1 MSFLAIG
8 FASRRFEFFVANRYL
23 RAKRKQTEISVITA
37 ISILG
42 VAAGVMAL
50 VIALAV
56 TNGFRSTLQDSLLSA
71 TAHISVRER
80 ESGPGIRDWQ
90 RLIPMFKAL
99 PRVKSADPGLYG
111 PLFLTGPDRS
121 EGAMV
126 KGIDLGSSGGL
137 SDSLVHLKEGRL
149 ADLDNA
155 KGYPGIVLG
164 ARLAPKIG
172 MKVDSV
178 VTVISPQGD
187 VTALGARPAYYKFRV
202 VGIFESGVY
211 QLDDSWAYMSLKN
224 AQMVFSLEDVINSV
238 DIKLDDPDRAP
249 EVANAVGALLSPEL
263 MARTW
268 IEDNKNIHNALQ
280 MERIVT
286 VLTIGLIQLV
296 SGLNIFTTLTMM
308 VMEKNRDIAVLLAM
322 GARREQIRNI
332 FLCEGMLIG
341 GVGTIIGLI
350 LGYATCAVAGYYQW
364 PRLDEQIYELSYV
377 HFKPIW
383 YDAIWIAAAAMLVA
397 LIATLWPA
405 RTATRIAPA
414 EALRYE

>member
-1 MSFLAIG
+1 MIT
-8 FASRRFEFFVANRYL
+8 RRFEVFIANRYL
-23 RAKRKQTEISVITA
+23 RAKRKQTEISIITV

-42 VAAGVMAL
+42 VAAGVMAM
-50 VIALAV
+50 VIGLAI

-71 TAHISVRER
+71 TAHVSVREN
-80 ESGPGIRDWQ
+80 ESGPRLGIRDWE
-90 RLIPMFKAL
+90 RLIPSFKAV
-99 PRVKSADPGLYG
+99 PHVKSADPGLYG
-111 PLFLTGPDRS
+111 PLFLAGADRS
-121 EGAMV
+121 VGAMV
-126 KGIDLGSSGGL
+126 KGIDLDTSSGL
-137 SDSLVHLKEGRL
+137 SDSLIHLKEGRL

-164 ARLAPKIG
+164 ARLSATVG

-178 VTVISPQGD
+178 VSVISPQGD
-187 VTALGARPAYYKFRV
+187 VTPFGVRPAYYKYRV

-211 QLDDSWAYMSLKN
+211 QLDESWAYMSLKN
-224 AQMVFSLEDVINSV
+224 AQKVFSLEDVINSI

-249 EVANAVGALLSPEL
+249 EVAKTVAARLGPEL
-263 MARTW
+263 VAATW
-268 IEDNKNIHNALQ
+268 IEDNRNIHNALR

-341 GVGTIIGLI
+341 GVGTIIGLV
-350 LGYATCAVAGYYQW
+350 LGYATCAVAGYYHW
-364 PRLDEQIYELSYV
+364 PQLDEQVYELSYV
-377 HFKPIW
+377 HFKPVW
-383 YDAIWIAAAAMLVA
+383 YDAVWISGAAMLVA

>member
-1 MSFLAIG
+1 MMT
-8 FASRRFEFFVANRYL
+8 RRFEVFIANRYL
-23 RAKRKQTEISVITA
+23 RAKRKQTEISVITV

-71 TAHISVRER
+71 TAHISVREG
-80 ESGPGIRDWQ
+80 EAGPHLGIRDWQ
-90 RLIPMFKAL
+90 RLIPAFKAL
-99 PRVKSADPGLYG
+99 AHVRSADPGLYG
-111 PLFLTGPDRS
+111 PLFLAGEDRS
-121 EGAMV
+121 VGAMV
-126 KGIDLGSSGGL
+126 KGIDLDSSGGL
-137 SDSLVHLKEGRL
+137 SDALVHLKEGRL
-149 ADLDNA
+149 ADLGKA
-155 KGYPGIVLG
+155 KGFRGIVLG
-164 ARLAPKIG
+164 VRLAQQIG

-178 VTVISPQGD
+178 VSVISPQGD
-187 VTALGARPAYYKFRV
+187 VTPFGVRPAYYKFRV
-202 VGIFESGVY
+202 VGIFETGVY
-211 QLDDSWAYMSLKN
+211 QLDDGFAYVTLQD
-224 AQMVFSLEDVINSV
+224 AQKIFSLEDVINSV

-249 EVANAVGALLSPEL
+249 EVAKAVGSLLSSDL
-263 MARTW
+263 QAKTW
-268 IEDNKNIHNALQ
+268 IDDNHNIHSALQ

-332 FLCEGMLIG
+332 FLCEGLLIG

-350 LGYATCAVAGYYQW
+350 LGYLTCAVAGYYHW

-383 YDAIWIAAAAMLVA
+383 YDGLWISGAAMLVA